1 MRIPPY
7 CKASKHKYK
16 DSSRRQKLP
25 QIIFGS
31 WRNFYGVR
39 MGHFWNGAISGAI
52 WQQSIWKYPT
62 QNKYLSENFLVQKV
76 WPYLAENES
85 IWDVLPV
92 DGNRSIWPKQL
103 FQLLTGIP
111 SRHHSHSQHPYVQ
124 KKTNLGYK
132 FCILLGKQL
141 TRHLKIHS
149 GDKLKSFFPA
159 SHPGITAT
167 HSILMCTTH
176 WRKVTPVWL
185 KAKV

>member
-62 QNKYLSENFLVQKV
+62 KQIFIKKISDPKSFAIFGGEWIHLGCFAGWWQ
-76 WPYLAENES
+76 S
-85 IWDVLPV
+85 I
-92 DGNRSIWPKQL
+92 N
-103 FQLLTGIP
+103 LTQAAFP
-111 SRHHSHSQHPYVQ
+111 ASYRHPIQASQPLTASLCA
-124 KKTNLGYK
+124 KKTNIGYK
-132 FCILLGKQL
+132 FCILLGKQFDDTFKSTQWRKIKQIL
-141 TRHLKIHS
+141 TGIPSRHLSHS
-149 GDKLKSFFPA
+149 QHPYLHRTVEKSHT
-159 SHPGITAT
+159 S
-167 HSILMCTTH
+167 
-176 WRKVTPVWL
+176 VTL
-185 KAKV
+185 G